1 MTEALQIDVVSD
13 VVCPWCYVGKR
24 QLEEALASWRERHP
38 GEPEPQVRWHPFQ
51 LNPAMPANG
60 IERGEYLASKFGHA
74 DGGAIY
80 ARVKAA
86 AELVGL
92 KLEMEAI
99 TRQPNTLRAHAL
111 LAVAGTEALQDEL
124 AEELFQAY
132 FVNGSDLTD
141 DAVLEALAVSAGLEA
156 ATVREVLA
164 DQQLLEQVRAADL
177 QAREA
182 GVSGVPFFIFGGR
195 SALSGAVGA
204 AALLAEIE
212 AAAQGAS

>member
-1 MTEALQIDVVSD
+1 MTAALQIDVVSD

-24 QLEEALASWRERHP
+24 QLEQALANWRERHP

-51 LNPAMPANG
+51 LNPAMPAAG
-60 IERGEYLASKFGHA
+60 IERSEYLASKFGHA

-86 AELVGL
+86 AEQVGL
-92 KLEMEAI
+92 KLEMESI

-111 LAVAGTEALQDEL
+111 LAVAGTGGLQEAL
-124 AEELFQAY
+124 AEELFKAY
-132 FVNGSDLTD
+132 FVNGADLTD
-141 DAVLEALAVSAGLEA
+141 DAILAALAVSAGLEA
-156 ATVREVLA
+156 ATAREVLA

-204 AALLAEIE
+204 AALLDAIE
-212 AAAQGAS
+212 GAAQGAS

>member
-1 MTEALQIDVVSD
+1 MTAALQIDVVSD

-24 QLEEALASWRERHP
+24 QLEEALANWRERHP
-38 GEPEPQVRWHPFQ
+38 DEPEPQVRWHPFQ
-51 LNPAMPANG
+51 LNPALPATG
-60 IERGEYLASKFGHA
+60 IERAEYLANKFGHA

-86 AELVGL
+86 AEQVGL

-99 TRQPNTLRAHAL
+99 SRQPNTLRAHAL
-111 LAVAGTEALQDEL
+111 LAAAAAAGFQEAL
-124 AEELFQAY
+124 AEELFKAY

-141 DAVLEALAVSAGLEA
+141 DAVLAALAVSAGLEA
-156 ATVREVLA
+156 ATVRDVLA

-182 GVSGVPFFIFGGR
+182 GVNGVPFFIFGGR

-204 AALLAEIE
+204 AAILEAIE
-212 AAAQGAS
+212 GAVPGDS

>member
-1 MTEALQIDVVSD
+1 MTAALQIDVVSD

-24 QLEEALASWRERHP
+24 QLDEALASWRELHP

-86 AELVGL
+86 AEQVGL
-92 KLEMEAI
+92 KLAMEAI
-99 TRQPNTLRAHAL
+99 ARQPNTLRAHAL
-111 LAVAGTEALQDEL
+111 MAAAGTDGLQEAL
-124 AEELFQAY
+124 AEELFKAY
-132 FVNGSDLTD
+132 FVDGSNLAD
-141 DAVLEALAVSAGLEA
+141 DAVLEAIAVRAGLEA
-156 ATVREVLA
+156 GTVRQVLA

-204 AALLAEIE
+204 AAILDAIE
-212 AAAQGAS
+212 AAA

>member
-1 MTEALQIDVVSD
+1 MTAALQIDVVSD

-24 QLEEALASWRERHP
+24 QLEEALANWRERHP
-38 GEPEPQVRWHPFQ
+38 DEPEPQVRWHPFQ
-51 LNPAMPANG
+51 LNPALPATG
-60 IERGEYLASKFGHA
+60 IERAEYLANKFGHA

-86 AELVGL
+86 AEQVGL

-99 TRQPNTLRAHAL
+99 SRQPNTLRAHAL
-111 LAVAGTEALQDEL
+111 LAAAAAAGLQEAL
-124 AEELFQAY
+124 AEELFKAY

-141 DAVLEALAVSAGLEA
+141 DAVLAALAVSAGLEA
-156 ATVREVLA
+156 ATVRDVLA

-182 GVSGVPFFIFGGR
+182 GVNGVPFFIFGGR

-204 AALLAEIE
+204 AAILEAIE
-212 AAAQGAS
+212 GAVPGDS